1 MELDTSKDPKNLDL
15 TPSLEELIIT
25 IDRQIDQVPS
35 LSAAEGLAAFLGTG
49 AEDYQRK
56 AEQCVRFFLSSTAFA
71 LPLQNTLGIDYIP
84 AVIPLPN
91 LPRWVLGI
99 CNLHGDIVSVVDIK
113 QILHLMPGGTH
124 TAGKLILIRNNGVRT
139 AIIVDNIGGML
150 SVYNHDQKKP
160 PENTVFS
167 KYVKETL
174 ISGRQTIHLLDL
186 DVLMAAIKIQASF
199 QA

>member
-1 MELDTSKDPKNLDL
+1 MELDTNRDPKNVDL
-15 TPSLEELIIT
+15 PPSLEELIIT
-25 IDRQIDQVPS
+25 IDRQIGQVPS
-35 LSAAEGLAAFLGTG
+35 LSAAEGLAAFLGGG

-56 AEQCVRFFLSSTAFA
+56 SGQCVRFFLGGTAFA

-99 CNLHGDIVSVVDIK
+99 CNLHGDIISVVDIK
-113 QILHLMPGGTH
+113 QILHLMPGGTD
-124 TAGKLILIRNNGVRT
+124 TAGKLILIRNKGVRT

-150 SVYNHDQKKP
+150 SVYNHDKKKP
-160 PENTVFS
+160 PEDTVFS
-167 KYVKETL
+167 KFVKETL

-199 QA
+199 QP